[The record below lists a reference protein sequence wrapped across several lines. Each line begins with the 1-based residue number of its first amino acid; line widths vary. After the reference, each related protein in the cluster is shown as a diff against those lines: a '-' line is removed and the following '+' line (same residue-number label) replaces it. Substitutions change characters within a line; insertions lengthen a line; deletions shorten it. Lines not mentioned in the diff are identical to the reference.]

1 MVPVK
6 FWQHLKERRLF
17 QIVVAYL
24 AGGWIVLEAVSQLT
38 EREIV
43 PPVVYVLTLIWFLF
57 GIAIALV
64 VGWFHGEKGAQQVTK
79 LEAFLVAV
87 ILFGGIAASS
97 VPISSAMSERMAAH
111 AAMSGLNLNR
121 IAVLYFD
128 DLTPGGGVSYIAD
141 GLTESLIDELSTVRD
156 FDIVSRNGVAPFRS
170 EPNVGLVGAAL
181 EAGTL
186 VRGSVEQ
193 VNGDLRVTLRLLD
206 GHSGQ
211 EFNRTSFTHPLEQLD
226 RAREAVVEESAAMLR
241 DWLGR
246 EVRLRRSRLATAS
259 VPAWALFQR
268 GEEAR
273 KRAEQAS
280 SNGDDADAQRQ
291 FDLADSLLAQAEG
304 LDQTWAEPRLL
315 RAHVAYRRARIEAIK
330 GHGHGAAALIQQ
342 GLAHAER
349 AIALQPTNARAFE
362 ARGSLKY
369 LYRLIEVEHDRDR
382 LNRVWEEAKADLEQA
397 IRLDPSLASAHAML
411 GHLYHSVDRASA
423 MIASRRAYEEDA
435 YLENADVIVDRI
447 FWAAYHLEQFRE
459 ASRWCDIGQRR
470 FPENHRFAMCA
481 LVLLTAPGETPDAE
495 RAWSLLAR
503 LDSLSPGHQADVD
516 LIEGELFV
524 GGVLARAGAA
534 DSARAVWVR
543 ARAKADPHLDP
554 TRYLDRVEAYV
565 RTLAGDD
572 GEAIDLLKVYA
583 AVNQGATFE
592 NTWWFRSLRQHP
604 RWSELAATTYH

>member
-6 FWQHLKERRLF
+6 PWQHLKERRLF

-43 PPVVYVLTLIWFLF
+43 PPVVYVLTLIWFIF
-57 GIAIALV
+57 GIGIALV
-64 VGWFHGEKGAQQVTK
+64 VGWFHGEKGAQRVTK
-79 LEAFLVAV
+79 LEAVLLVV
-87 ILFGGIAASS
+87 ILGVGIGAST
-97 VPISSAMSERMAAH
+97 VPISSALSERMAAH

-128 DLTPGGGVSYIAD
+128 DLTPDGGASYIAD

-156 FDIVSRNGVAPFRS
+156 FDIISRNGVAQFRG
-170 EPNVGLVGAAL
+170 EPDIGRVGVAL

-193 VNGDLRVTLRLLD
+193 VNGSLRVTLRLLD
-206 GHSGQ
+206 GQSGQ
-211 EFNRTSFTHPLEQLD
+211 EYNRTSFTHPLEQLD
-226 RAREAVVEESAAMLR
+226 RTREAVVEESAVLLR
-241 DWLGR
+241 DFLGR
-246 EVRLRRSRLATAS
+246 EVRLRRTRLATAS

-280 SNGDDADAQRQ
+280 SHGDDADAQRQ
-291 FDLADSLLAQAEG
+291 FDLADSLLAQAEV
-304 LDQTWAEPRLL
+304 LDAAWAEPRML

-330 GHGHGAAALIQQ
+330 GHSHDAAALIRQ
-342 GLAHAER
+342 GLPHVER
-349 AIALQPTNARAFE
+349 AIELQPTHARAYE
-362 ARGSLKY
+362 VRGTLKY
-369 LYRLIEVEHDRDR
+369 LYRLLEVEHDRAR
-382 LNRVWEEAKADLEQA
+382 LDRVWAEAKADLEQA
-397 IRLDPSLASAHAML
+397 IKLDPSLASAHAML
-411 GHLYHSVDRASA
+411 GHLYHSVDRAAA

-447 FWAAYHLEQFRE
+447 FWAAYHLEQFQE

-481 LVLLTAPGETPDAE
+481 LVLFTTPGEIPDVD

-503 LDSLSPGHQADVD
+503 LDSLSPGHQAAVD

-534 DSARAVWVR
+534 DSARAVWAR
-543 ARAKADPHLDP
+543 ARVKADPHLDP
-554 TRYLDRVEAYV
+554 TRYLQRVEAYV
-565 RTLAGDD
+565 RTLVGDED
-572 GEAIDLLKVYA
+572 EAIDLLKVYA
-583 AVNQGATFE
+583 VVNQGASFE
-592 NTWWFRSLRQHP
+592 NDWWFRSLRQHP
-604 RWSELAATTYH
+604 RWSELAATRYH

>member
-1 MVPVK
+1 VK

-38 EREIV
+38 ERGIV

-57 GIAIALV
+57 GLAIALV
-64 VGWFHGEKGAQQVTK
+64 MGWFHGEKGAQRVTK
-79 LEAFLVAV
+79 LEAVLLAV
-87 ILFGGIAASS
+87 ILFGGIGASS
-97 VPISSAMSERMAAH
+97 VPISSALSERMAAL
-111 AAMSGLNLNR
+111 AAASGLNLNR

-128 DLTPGGGVSYIAD
+128 DLTPDGGASYIAD

-156 FDIVSRNGVAPFRS
+156 FDIISRNGVAPFRG
-170 EPNVGLVGAAL
+170 EADIGRVGSAL

-193 VNGDLRVTLRLLD
+193 VNGNLRVTLRLLD

-226 RAREAVVEESAAMLR
+226 RAREAVAEESAVLLR

-280 SNGDDADAQRQ
+280 SHGDDADAERQ
-291 FDLADSLLAQAEG
+291 FDLADSLLAQAEV
-304 LDQTWAEPRLL
+304 LDRAWAEPPLL
-315 RAHVAYRRARIEAIK
+315 RAHVAYRRARIVAIK
-330 GHGHGAAALIQQ
+330 GHRYDAAALIQE
-342 GLAHAER
+342 GLPHVER
-349 AIALQPTNARAFE
+349 AIEQQPTLARAYE
-362 ARGSLKY
+362 VRGALKY
-369 LYRLIEVEHDRDR
+369 LYRLLEVEHDRGR
-382 LNRVWEEAKADLEQA
+382 LDRVWAEAKADLEQA
-397 IRLDPSLASAHAML
+397 IKLDPSLASAHAML
-411 GHLYHSVDRASA
+411 GHLYHSVDRAAA

-447 FWAAYHLEQFRE
+447 FWAAYHLEQFGE

-481 LVLLTAPGETPDAE
+481 LVLLTTPGETPDVDL
-495 RAWSLLAR
+495 AWSLLAR

-534 DSARAVWVR
+534 DSARATWAR
-543 ARAKADPHLDP
+543 ARAKADPHVDP
-554 TRYLDRVEAYV
+554 TRNPLRVEAYV
-565 RTLAGDD
+565 RTLVGDD
-572 GEAIDLLKVYA
+572 DEAIDLLKIYA
-583 AVNQGATFE
+583 AVNQGASFE